1 MQTGLSIVLIG
12 LMAATAIVLL
22 IGITLMAR
30 GGEANRKYGNK
41 MMVMRVTLQ
50 GLALATVAVLLLAK
64 QGA

>member
-1 MQTGLSIVLIG
+1 MQTGLAIIMLG

-41 MMVMRVTLQ
+41 MMVLRVTLQ
-50 GLALATVAVLLLAK
+50 GLALACVALLLLMR
-64 QGA
+64 

>member
-1 MQTGLSIVLIG
+1 MQTGLAIVMLG

-22 IGITLMAR
+22 IGIALMAR

-50 GLALATVAVLLLAK
+50 GLALACVALLLLLK
-64 QGA
+64 

>member
-1 MQTGLSIVLIG
+1 MQTGLAIVMFG

-50 GLALATVAVLLLAK
+50 GLALACVALLLLMR
-64 QGA
+64 